1 MDQTRRHW
9 DDLEAASAY
18 DAEFRGIIGEYLQR
32 TEVDAALAEIPFRAG
47 ARILDAGC
55 GSGRHIQS
63 MPPGTSCIGIDTSVN
78 MLKIAKSKLGDGATM
93 LVAADATQLPF
104 RDKSFDG
111 IISIR
116 VLQHIMPQPA
126 AIREFARV
134 SKPGAVVC
142 VLNYNSWTLHCLI
155 KILRHGRLAALA
167 TRAFRKLLG
176 PDSRS
181 RLTRIHRDYR
191 NDFNSLPE
199 LSRIFQ
205 EAGLRVI
212 TRKGSNV
219 SGTWVLTNFW
229 LAGPIE
235 RALPRALRS
244 YLKWCDRIEQRCAT
258 QAPFNLFMDKVIVV
272 GVRP

>member
-1 MDQTRRHW
+1 MDHSRRHW

-18 DAEFRGIIGEYLQR
+18 DEEFRGIIGEYLHR
-32 TEVDAALAEIPFRAG
+32 TEVDAALAEVRVGPG

-55 GSGRHIQS
+55 GSGRHIES
-63 MPPGTSCIGIDTSVN
+63 LPPGISCIGIDASVN
-78 MLKIAKSKLGDGATM
+78 MLKIAKSKLGDAAM

-111 IISIR
+111 VISIR
-116 VLQHIMPQPA
+116 VLQHIMPQRD

-134 SKPGAVVC
+134 SKQGAVIC
-142 VLNYNSWTLHCLI
+142 VLSYNSWTLHCLI
-155 KILRHGRLAALA
+155 KCLRHGRLAALA
-167 TRAFRKLLG
+167 TRMFRKLLG
-176 PDSRS
+176 PNSRS

-191 NDFNSLPE
+191 NDFNSLSE

-205 EAGLRVI
+205 GAGLRVI

-229 LAGPIE
+229 LAGPVE
-235 RALPRALRS
+235 RTLPRALRS
-244 YLKWCDRIEQRCAT
+244 YLQWCDRIEQRCASKT
-258 QAPFNLFMDKVIVV
+258 PFNFFMDKVIVV
-272 GVRP
+272 GVRS